1 MKKLCL
7 VLFFAAVTLQSAHAT
22 FLTYPQWEALSVD
35 SRNAYISGAFDSLEV
50 FGMSGTE
57 TGRPGMHYY
66 HCLKRIKMNNAQLA
80 EGVRAVAL
88 NDPELQGLPVQAA
101 LIQYLNKLCGEP
113 PK

>member
-1 MKKLCL
+1 
-7 VLFFAAVTLQSAHAT
+7 
-22 FLTYPQWEALSVD
+22 
-35 SRNAYISGAFDSLEV
+35 
-50 FGMSGTE
+50 
-57 TGRPGMHYY
+57 MHYY